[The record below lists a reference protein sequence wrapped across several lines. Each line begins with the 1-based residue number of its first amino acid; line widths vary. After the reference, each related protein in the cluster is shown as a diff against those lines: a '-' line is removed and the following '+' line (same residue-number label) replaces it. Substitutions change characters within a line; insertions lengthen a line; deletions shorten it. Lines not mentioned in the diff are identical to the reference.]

1 MLLVVK
7 NLGKQYFIEKS
18 FFGRKK
24 AIVDALTNV
33 NFKLNEGSV
42 LGILGETGSGK
53 TTLAK
58 LIVKL
63 IEPTSGKINY
73 GDKNIKRSVQLIFQN
88 PYASLNPRMKI
99 VNTLKEPFLIHG
111 LSDKNT
117 TESKIEDLLET
128 VNLNP
133 DCLLRYPDEFSGGQR
148 QRIAIARAISVNPK
162 ILVCDEPTASLDL
175 SVQAQILNLF
185 KKLKERLKLSYI
197 FISHNIEVISFIA
210 DEILIL
216 YEGRAVERGLKNKV
230 FKKPAHPYTK
240 MLLGRDMS
248 KAESFS
254 FRNDNL
260 GCVFVG
266 NCKFSTEQCQKSMP
280 QESKIEEG
288 HYVTCHTFRKN

>member
-7 NLGKQYFIEKS
+7 NLGKKYFIEKS

-24 AIVDALTNV
+24 AIVDALADV

-63 IEPTSGKINY
+63 IEPTSGRINY
-73 GDKNIKRSVQLIFQN
+73 GDKNIKRSIQLIFQN

-99 VNTLKEPFLIHG
+99 ANTLKEPFIIHE
-111 LSDKNT
+111 LSDRKSID
-117 TESKIEDLLET
+117 SKIEALLEK

-185 KKLKERLKLSYI
+185 KKLKNELRLSYI

-216 YEGRAVERGLKNKV
+216 YRGRTVERGLKDKI
-230 FKKPAHPYTK
+230 FKSPTHPYTK
-240 MLLGRDMS
+240 MLLGRDIN
-248 KAESFS
+248 KAENLESK
-254 FRNDNL
+254 NDNL
-260 GCVFVG
+260 GCVFVS
-266 NCKFSTEQCQKSMP
+266 NCKFSTEQCQETIP

-288 HYVTCHTFRKN
+288 HYVACHTFRKN